1 MKWGKIRA
9 TNKTRGF
16 GEKSNVEMLSQSVAD
31 ERIRDRRA
39 RDLFEAIDDA
49 VFVHDLEGR
58 ILDANPAACRR
69 LGYSREELLQ
79 LTTRQIDAPE
89 FAGDFQARLKQQL
102 AKGRLTCEG
111 RHRTKDG
118 RIIPVDINTSTIQ
131 IDGQPAILAVIRD
144 ISSRKTSERR
154 RAADY
159 AVTHVLA
166 ESPTLEDAAPK
177 ILQAIGESVGW
188 EMGAVWE
195 VDPKAN
201 EIRCAAVWHSP
212 GVAAPEFEELCR
224 RSVFAP
230 GVGLPGRVWASGQPA
245 WIVDVAGDKNF
256 PRASAAVKE
265 GMHGAFAFPVRHG
278 LEVVSVVEFSS
289 HKVQS
294 PDDDLL
300 PMITTNG
307 SQIGQFIERQRIGQ
321 ALKESEAFYHSL
333 VESLP
338 QNILRKDRQGAF
350 TFANQRAC
358 SLMGKSLDQ
367 IVGRTDFDLFPADLA
382 AKYRQD
388 DLKVMGTGKNLE
400 VVEKH
405 QTPSGETLYVQVV
418 KTPIYD
424 FLGEIIGSQVFF
436 WDVTERKRAEE
447 AVVESERRYRQL
459 TEAALDAIVVA
470 DQAGSITLFNPAAER
485 TFGYS
490 ASEVVGRPLT
500 QLMPPEY
507 ADMHRRGFER
517 YVQTRVP
524 HIVGRTVELLGRR
537 KDGSQ
542 FPLELS
548 LSAIDVGGELQ
559 FQGAIRDLTERNRMR
574 DMVVQNEKLA
584 SIGLLSAG
592 VAHEINNPLAFV
604 ANNLVVLERDNKAL
618 MALLDIYDKARGRL
632 AQVDPDSARKAQE
645 LADQIDLPY
654 VRDNLDRVLTRTRE
668 GVQRVTRIV
677 QSLRGLA
684 RTTKPDFEEA
694 HLPDI
699 VDMSLDMIRGRL
711 QRRGISVDLD
721 FGPSPKIRCVT
732 TQLGQV
738 LLNLLV
744 NALQA
749 IEATNRSEGGR
760 IRISSRNQ
768 NGEMRIEVADNGTGI
783 PPEHL
788 PKLFDPFFTTK
799 PVGEGTGLGLS
810 ISHGIITGHG
820 GRIEVDS
827 RPGQGTTFRIFLPL
841 HANRGNA

>member
-1 MKWGKIRA
+1 
-9 TNKTRGF
+9 
-16 GEKSNVEMLSQSVAD
+16 
-31 ERIRDRRA
+31 
-39 RDLFEAIDDA
+39 
-49 VFVHDLEGR
+49 
-58 ILDANPAACRR
+58 
-69 LGYSREELLQ
+69 
-79 LTTRQIDAPE
+79 
-89 FAGDFQARLKQQL
+89 
-102 AKGRLTCEG
+102 
-111 RHRTKDG
+111 
-118 RIIPVDINTSTIQ
+118 VDINTSTVE

-144 ISSRKTSERR
+144 IGARKIAERR

-177 ILQAIGESVGW
+177 ILEAIGVSVGW
-188 EMGAVWE
+188 EMGVVWE
-195 VDPKAN
+195 VDARTN
-201 EIRCAAVWHSP
+201 LLRCVAVWHDP
-212 GVAAPEFEELCR
+212 LVEAPEFENQSR
-224 RSVFAP
+224 KMTFAS
-230 GVGLPGRVWASGQPA
+230 GEGLPGRVWAGGQPA
-245 WIVDVAGDKNF
+245 WIVDVARDENF
-256 PRASAAVKE
+256 PRAAAAIKE
-265 GMHGAFAFPVRHG
+265 GMHGAFAFPVYHG
-278 LEVVSVVEFSS
+278 TEVVGVVEFFSRE
-289 HKVQS
+289 VRS

-300 PMITTNG
+300 QMFTAIG
-307 SQIGQFIERQRIGQ
+307 SQIGQFIERQRIAQ
-321 ALKESEAFYHSL
+321 ALKDAEAFYHSL

-338 QNILRKDRQGAF
+338 QNIIRKDRQGVF
-350 TFANQRAC
+350 TFANQRFC
-358 SLMGKSLDQ
+358 TLLGKSLEQ
-367 IVGRTDFDLFPADLA
+367 VVGRTDFDFFPANLA
-382 AKYRQD
+382 TKYRHD
-388 DLKVMGTGKNLE
+388 DVTVMETGKNLE

-405 QTPSGETLYVQVV
+405 QTPSGETIYVQVV

-424 FLGEIIGSQVFF
+424 YLGEIIGSQVFF

-447 AVVESERRYRQL
+447 AVAESERRYRQL
-459 TEAALDAIVVA
+459 TEAALDAIIVA
-470 DQAGSITLFNPAAER
+470 DQAGRITLFNPAAER
-485 TFGYS
+485 TFGYP
-490 ASEVVGRPLT
+490 ASEVLGKPLSC
-500 QLMPPEY
+500 LMPADY
-507 ADMHRRGFER
+507 APLHERGFQR
-517 YVQTRVP
+517 YVETRRP

-537 KDGSQ
+537 KDGGQ

-618 MALLDIYDKARGRL
+618 MALLNIYDKARERLATVDPESSRL
-632 AQVDPDSARKAQE
+632 AQQ

-654 VRDNLDRVLTRTRE
+654 VRDNLDRVLARTRE

-711 QRRGISVDLD
+711 QRRGITVDLD
-721 FGPSPKIRCVT
+721 FGPSPKLRCVT

-738 LLNLLV
+738 MLNLLV

-749 IEATNRSEGGR
+749 IESNNRPEGGR
-760 IRISSRNQ
+760 IRISRRNQ
-768 NGEMRIEVADNGTGI
+768 NGDMLNEVADNGPGI
-783 PPEHL
+783 PLEHL

-810 ISHGIITGHG
+810 ITHGIITGHG

-827 RPGQGTTFRIFLPL
+827 RPGEGATFRIFLPL
-841 HANRGNA
+841 HAGKGAR

>member
-1 MKWGKIRA
+1 MVSEIV
-9 TNKTRGF
+9 T
-16 GEKSNVEMLSQSVAD
+16 D

-49 VFVHDLEGR
+49 VFVHDLEGH
-58 ILDANPAACRR
+58 ILDVNPAACRR
-69 LGYSREELLQ
+69 LGYSREEFLQ
-79 LTTRQIDAPE
+79 LTTRDVDAPD
-89 FAGDFQARLKQQL
+89 FAGNFQERLKQQL
-102 AKGRLTCEG
+102 ALGRLTCEG
-111 RHRTKDG
+111 RHVRRDG
-118 RIIPVDINTSTIQ
+118 RVIPVEINTSTIQ
-131 IDGQPAILAVIRD
+131 IEGKPAVLAVIRD
-144 ISSRKTSERR
+144 ISARKTAERR

-177 ILQAIGESVGW
+177 ILEAIGESVGW
-188 EMGAVWE
+188 GFGVVWE
-195 VDPKAN
+195 VDAKTQVL
-201 EIRCAAVWHSP
+201 RCAAVWHGP

-224 RSVFAP
+224 RSVFAV
-230 GVGLPGRVWASGQPA
+230 GVGLPGRVWSSGQPA
-245 WIVDVAGDKNF
+245 WIVDVGRDDNF
-256 PRASAAVKE
+256 PRAPAAVKE

-278 LEVVSVVEFSS
+278 LEVVAVVEFFSRE
-289 HKVQS
+289 VRP

-300 PMITTNG
+300 QMFTAIG
-307 SQIGQFIERQRIGQ
+307 SQIGQFIERQRISQ

-338 QNILRKDRQGAF
+338 QNILRKNRQGAF

-358 SLMGKSLDQ
+358 SLMGKALDQ

-388 DLKVMGTGKNLE
+388 DVTVMATGKNLE

-447 AVVESERRYRQL
+447 AVAESERRYRQL

-470 DQAGSITLFNPAAER
+470 DQSGSITLFNPAAEK
-485 TFGYS
+485 TFGYK
-490 ASEVVGRPLT
+490 ASEMVGRPLT
-500 QLMPPEY
+500 QLMPPEF
-507 ADMHRRGFER
+507 ADMHRRGFDR

-592 VAHEINNPLAFV
+592 VAHEINNPLAYV

-618 MALLDIYDKARGRL
+618 MALLDIYDKAKERL
-632 AQVDPDSARKAQE
+632 AQVDPASARRAQE
-645 LADQIDLPY
+645 LADQIDLAY

-721 FGPSPKIRCVT
+721 FGPSPKLRCVT

-749 IEATNRSEGGR
+749 IESTNRSDGGR

-768 NGEMRIEVADNGTGI
+768 NGEMLIEVADNGTGI

-810 ISHGIITGHG
+810 ISHGIISGHG

-827 RPGQGTTFRIFLPL
+827 RQGEGTTFRIFLPL

>member
-1 MKWGKIRA
+1 
-9 TNKTRGF
+9 
-16 GEKSNVEMLSQSVAD
+16 VERSLEGVAD

-69 LGYSREELLQ
+69 LGYSQEEFLH
-79 LTTRQIDAPE
+79 LTTRDIDAPE
-89 FAGDFQARLKQQL
+89 FAGDFKHRLKQQL
-102 AKGRLTCEG
+102 ASGRLTCEG

-131 IDGQPAILAVIRD
+131 FDGKPAVLAVIRD
-144 ISSRKTSERR
+144 ISARKTTERR

-188 EMGAVWE
+188 EMGSVWQM
-195 VDPKAN
+195 DSKAN
-201 EIRCAAVWHSP
+201 VLRCAAVWHSP
-212 GVAAPEFEELCR
+212 EVEVPEFEKMTWQML
-224 RSVFAP
+224 FAS
-230 GVGLPGRVWASGQPA
+230 GEGLPGRVWATSQPA
-245 WIVDVAGDKNF
+245 WIIDVARDNNF
-256 PRASAAVKE
+256 PRAPAAIKE
-265 GMHGAFAFPVRHG
+265 GMHGAFAFPVLHG
-278 LEVVSVVEFSS
+278 LEVVAVVEFFSRE
-289 HKVQS
+289 VRQ
-294 PDDDLL
+294 PDNDLL
-300 PMITTNG
+300 QMFTAIG
-307 SQIGQFIERQRIGQ
+307 SQIGQFIERQRIAQ

-358 SLMGKSLDQ
+358 TLLGKTLEQ
-367 IVGRTDFDLFPADLA
+367 IIGRTDFDLFPPDLA

-388 DLKVMGTGKNLE
+388 DMKVMESGRNLE
-400 VVEKH
+400 IVEKH
-405 QTPSGETLYVQVV
+405 QTPSGKTLYVQVV

-424 FLGEIIGSQVFF
+424 YLGETIGSQVFF
-436 WDVTERKRAEE
+436 WDVTERQRAEE
-447 AVVESERRYRQL
+447 AVAESERRYRQL

-470 DQAGSITLFNPAAER
+470 DQGGGITLFNPAAEKV
-485 TFGYS
+485 FGYQ
-490 ASEVVGRPLT
+490 AAELLGQPLT
-500 QLMPPEY
+500 RLMPAEF
-507 ADMHRRGFER
+507 AAMHQSGFQR
-517 YVQTRVP
+517 YVKTRQAQ
-524 HIVGRTVELLGRR
+524 IVGRTVELLGLR

-548 LSAIDVGGELQ
+548 LSAVDIGGELQ

-592 VAHEINNPLAFV
+592 VAHEINNPLAYV

-618 MALLDIYDKARGRL
+618 MALLDVYDKAKERL
-632 AQVDPDSARKAQE
+632 AQVDPDSARQAQ
-645 LADQIDLPY
+645 LLSDQIDLSY

-711 QRRGISVDLD
+711 QRRGITVDLD
-721 FGPSPKIRCVT
+721 FGPTPRLRCVP

-738 LLNLLV
+738 MLNLLV

-749 IEATNRSEGGR
+749 IESANRGDGGR
-760 IRISSRNQ
+760 IRVSSRSQ
-768 NGEMRIEVADNGTGI
+768 NGEMLIVVADNGTGI

-810 ISHGIITGHG
+810 ITHGIITGHG

-827 RPGQGTTFRIFLPL
+827 RPGKGTAFRIFLPL
-841 HANRGNA
+841 RANRGDQ

>member
-1 MKWGKIRA
+1 MDLLLE
-9 TNKTRGF
+9 N
-16 GEKSNVEMLSQSVAD
+16 VAD
-31 ERIRDRRA
+31 ERTRDRRA
-39 RDLFEAIDDA
+39 RALFEAIDDA

-69 LGYSREELLQ
+69 LGYSREELLV
-79 LTTRQIDAPE
+79 LTTRDIDAPD
-89 FAGDFQARLKQQL
+89 FAGHFADRLKEQMSL
-102 AKGRLTCEG
+102 GRLTCEG
-111 RHRTKDG
+111 RHITKDG
-118 RIIPVDINTSTIQ
+118 HVIPVEINTSTVQ
-131 IDGQPAILAVIRD
+131 IDGKPAILAVIRD
-144 ISSRKTSERR
+144 ISARKTAERR

-177 ILQAIGESVGW
+177 ILEAICESVGW

-195 VDPKAN
+195 ADHSAGLL
-201 EIRCAAVWHSP
+201 RCAAVWHTP
-212 GVAAPEFEELCR
+212 TTPAPEFEQVTR
-224 RSVFAP
+224 QTVFAS
-230 GVGLPGRVWASGQPA
+230 GIGLPGRVWASGQPA
-245 WIVDVAGDKNF
+245 WIVDVAGDENF
-256 PRASAAVKE
+256 PRSAAALKE
-265 GMHGAFAFPVRHG
+265 GMHGAFAFPAFHG
-278 LEVVSVVEFSS
+278 TEIVAVVEFFSRE
-289 HKVQS
+289 VRP
-294 PDDDLL
+294 PDADLL
-300 PMITTNG
+300 KMFTAIG
-307 SQIGQFIERQRIGQ
+307 VQIGQFIERQRIAQ

-338 QNILRKDRQGAF
+338 QNIIRKDGQGVF
-350 TFANQRAC
+350 TFANQRFCA
-358 SLMGKSLDQ
+358 LLGKPLDQ
-367 IVGRTDFDLFPADLA
+367 IVGRTDFDFFPADLA

-388 DLKVMGTGKNLE
+388 DMTVMASGKNLE

-405 QTPSGETLYVQVV
+405 RTPAGETMYVQVV

-447 AVVESERRYRQL
+447 AVIESERRYRQL
-459 TEAALDAIVVA
+459 TEAAQDAIVVA
-470 DQAGSITLFNPAAER
+470 DQKGDITLFNPAAER
-485 TFGYS
+485 TFGYR
-490 ASEVVGRPLT
+490 AS
-500 QLMPPEY
+500 
-507 ADMHRRGFER
+507 
-517 YVQTRVP
+517 
-524 HIVGRTVELLGRR
+524 ELLGQQLTRLMPEEFSAPHTRGLQRYVETRQSRIVGKTIELRGRR
-537 KDGSQ
+537 RDGSE

-548 LSAIDVGGELQ
+548 LSAIDLGGELQ
-559 FQGAIRDLTERNRMR
+559 FLGAIRDLTERNRMR

-604 ANNLVVLERDNKAL
+604 ANNLVVLERDNKTL
-618 MALLDIYDKARGRL
+618 MALVDLYDKARDRL
-632 AQVDPDSARKAQE
+632 ARVDAETAQQAQK

-684 RTTKPDFEEA
+684 RTTKAELEDA
-694 HLPDI
+694 YLPDI

-711 QRRGISVDLD
+711 QRRGIAVDLD
-721 FGPSPKIRCVT
+721 FESSPKLRCVT

-738 LLNLLV
+738 MLNLLV

-749 IEATNRSEGGR
+749 IEATNRPDGGR
-760 IRISSRNQ
+760 IRISNRNV
-768 NGEMRIEVADNGTGI
+768 NGEMLIEVADNGTGI
-783 PPEHL
+783 APEHL

-820 GRIEVDS
+820 GRIEVSS
-827 RPGQGTTFRIFLPL
+827 RPGEGTTFRIFLPL
-841 HANRGNA
+841 PGNRGAP